1 MPAIFPRHTI
11 SFKIFQP
18 QPFRPNQNLLK
29 LNYRNIW
36 IWIHISITSKPPN
49 KSKKKTFT
57 LKKTP
62 VSKQKG
68 IYTPKTHPTQK
79 GNTHTLDKHPSPN
92 QGNNPFYKGIPSNPN
107 HPGPFTTHF
116 TIRWNLKKTENPAP
130 PRVVNPTPDHQPL
143 GLRESWIKLFF
154 VCVIKILWFL
164 YRLNVMIRN
173 TQL

>member
-62 VSKQKG
+62 VSNQKG

-79 GNTHTLDKHPSPN
+79 GNTHTHLINIHPPTKVTI
-92 QGNNPFYKGIPSNPN
+92 PFIRGSQAIQ
-107 HPGPFTTHF
+107 TTQAHLP